1 MKKLAVLLLAITGL
15 SGCANEELDRCIKK
29 ADMAYQACMSKP
41 LLLESTCDVSLEFKE
56 QRCADDHG

>member
-15 SGCANEELDRCIKK
+15 SGRANEELDRCRKK

-41 LLLESTCDVSLEFKE
+41 LVLESTCDVSLEIKE
-56 QRCADDHG
+56 QICEDDHG